1 LEKVTGK
8 QAGMTEQER
17 LAQVAIGIATKNRWE
32 DLRDTLERIAAFG
45 LGGLPTLIFDDGSDA
60 PCPYDVRA
68 ICAGAELQR
77 FTESAGY
84 IVRRNQLARAMTAK
98 YYLSLDDD
106 SFPLAGS
113 LAAAVAF
120 AESRDDLFCLSF
132 PICNSW
138 ISEAQVMPLA
148 TPPHPV
154 RAFVGCAHMLHRQR
168 FIEAGG
174 YREELL
180 HQSEEVEIAAR
191 LFMSGLKCYRFPG
204 LRIYHTEAS
213 AGRSLQRMDYY
224 AARNAVLWNDWY
236 MPGSLLGIKQARGV
250 VARLLSVAKTRRL
263 GHLKGLLAGLQEIRQ
278 YRAHRRRMPLDVYRR
293 WQSLPAD

>member
-1 LEKVTGK
+1 MIE
-8 QAGMTEQER
+8 
-17 LAQVAIGIATKNRWE
+17 
-32 DLRDTLERIAAFG
+32 TLIAAAVA
-45 LGGLPTLIFDDGSDA
+45 LPTPVQLPTVQRLVQSA
-60 PCPYDVRA
+60 QPVY
-68 ICAGAELQR
+68 CAGAELQR

-84 IVRRNQLARAMTAK
+84 IVRRNQLARAMTTK

-113 LAAAVAF
+113 LVAAVAF

-138 ISEAQVMPLA
+138 ISEAQVMPLT

-174 YREELL
+174 YREELV

-213 AGRSLQRMDYY
+213 AGRRLQWRI
-224 AARNAVLWNDWY
+224 RH
-236 MPGSLLGIKQARGV
+236 GV
-250 VARLLSVAKTRRL
+250 
-263 GHLKGLLAGLQEIRQ
+263 RQ
-278 YRAHRRRMPLDVYRR
+278 
-293 WQSLPAD
+293 